1 MCYKVLLVI
10 KTCFE
15 NIIRRKLFKQ
25 NSFGLMMSKVFFA
38 DSTSY
43 QNKLTYSLNN
53 GHVKNF
59 ENCNIKVLKSDCF
72 TV

>member
-1 MCYKVLLVI
+1 MCYEVLLVI

-15 NIIRRKLFKQ
+15 SIIKRKRFKQ

-43 QNKLTYSLNN
+43 QNKLTCSLNN

-59 ENCNIKVLKSDCF
+59 EKCNIKVLESDCF
-72 TV
+72 IV